1 MSCGRAPRFPLITL
15 YVLDLSRSLGKVV
28 WMADT
33 IVILYV
39 CDKPQT
45 LGIRFILS
53 IAGYSVLIATNS
65 SSALEQLRR
74 HPIALVLADQSL
86 VASDTAL
93 APEIKRVKPEV
104 PIAVVVPSL
113 NGNPPR
119 RNTADVLVAKETDPA
134 ELLAT
139 VAKALTKDAN
149 CALEA

>member
-1 MSCGRAPRFPLITL
+1 
-15 YVLDLSRSLGKVV
+15 
-28 WMADT
+28 MADT

-53 IAGYSVLIATNS
+53 VAGYSVLIATNS

-74 HPIALVLADQSL
+74 HPIALVLADQAL
-86 VASDTAL
+86 VVNDSAL
-93 APEIKRVKPEV
+93 APEMKRVKPEV

-113 NGNPPR
+113 NGDRPR
-119 RNTADVLVAKETDPA
+119 SDMADVLVARETDPA

-139 VAKALTKDAN
+139 VAKALTRDASRV
-149 CALEA
+149 LEA

>member
-1 MSCGRAPRFPLITL
+1 MCATISVISL
-15 YVLDLSRSLGKVV
+15 YVLDLGRSLGKVV

-53 IAGYSVLIATNS
+53 IAGYSVLVASNG

-86 VASDTAL
+86 VANDSAL
-93 APEIKRVKPEV
+93 APEMKRVKPEV

-113 NGNPPR
+113 NGNPGR
-119 RNTADVLVAKETDPA
+119 SSATDILV
-134 ELLAT
+134 
-139 VAKALTKDAN
+139 
-149 CALEA
+149 

>member
-1 MSCGRAPRFPLITL
+1 MRACATISVIRL
-15 YVLDLSRSLGKVV
+15 YVLDLGRSLGKVV
-28 WMADT
+28 WMADA

-86 VASDTAL
+86 VANDSAL
-93 APEIKRVKPEV
+93 APEIKRLKPEV

-113 NGNPPR
+113 NGDRPQSSV
-119 RNTADVLVAKETDPA
+119 ADVLVAKKQIPRNFSQPWRK
-134 ELLAT
+134 L
-139 VAKALTKDAN
+139 
-149 CALEA
+149 

>member
-1 MSCGRAPRFPLITL
+1 MRAGATISVIRP
-15 YVLDLSRSLGKVV
+15 YALDLGRSLGKVV

-33 IVILYV
+33 IVVLYV

-53 IAGYSVLIATNS
+53 IAGYSVLVATNS

-86 VASDTAL
+86 VASDSAL
-93 APEIKRVKPEV
+93 APEMKRVKPEV

-113 NGNPPR
+113 NGDRPR
-119 RNTADVLVAKETDPA
+119 SNTADVLVAKETDPA
-134 ELLAT
+134 ELLAV
-139 VAKALTKDAN
+139 VATALARGAN
-149 CALEA
+149 VALEA